1 MRDVS
6 LQEAGVVQAVGRK
19 RHGWRPEGD
28 TEADLSQQAPTG
40 VTRAIWASNPGQQ
53 RQVQPVEASNDPQ
66 VHVAMCE

>member
-28 TEADLSQQAPTG
+28 TEEDLCRQAPTG
-40 VTRAIWASNPGQQ
+40 VATAIWASNPGQQ
-53 RQVQPVEASNDPQ
+53 RQVQPVEVSNDPQ